1 MTNGQINLLQL
12 FQAAAGALQ
21 HNQSALNNAD
31 SYNHDHGDNMVNT
44 FDTIVQALRQKQD
57 AKPAAQLKYISQ
69 QLEQKST
76 SGSGKTYAQGFSQ
89 AAKKFKGTGITL
101 ENILPLL
108 QLILGGGQASLGAGS
123 STDIIGSILGG
134 LLGGQNASSS
144 QSGQG
149 IDLGGL
155 LGSVLGGQSTS
166 SQGSQDSGLGGLLGG
181 LLGGG
186 QSSSTQSSQGGG
198 LGDILGGILGGQSGS
213 SSNPTGS
220 SSGDLLGT
228 LIGGIVGNSK
238 MSDSAPHTQSGQI
251 VTASILQ
258 ALAKIL
264 G

>member
-21 HNQSALNNAD
+21 QNQSTLNTAD

-44 FDTIVQALRQKQD
+44 FDTIVQALQQKQD

-108 QLILGGGQASLGAGS
+108 QLILGGGQASSGAGS

-155 LGSVLGGQSTS
+155 LGGI
-166 SQGSQDSGLGGLLGG
+166 
-181 LLGGG
+181 LGGG

-213 SSNPTGS
+213 SSSASGS
-220 SSGDLLGT
+220 SAGDLLGT

-264 G
+264 R

>member
-21 HNQSALNNAD
+21 QNQSTLNTAD

-44 FDTIVQALRQKQD
+44 FDTIVQALQQKQE

-108 QLILGGGQASLGAGS
+108 QLILGGGQASSGAGS

-155 LGSVLGGQSTS
+155 LGGI
-166 SQGSQDSGLGGLLGG
+166 
-181 LLGGG
+181 LGGG

-213 SSNPTGS
+213 SSSASGS
-220 SSGDLLGT
+220 SAGDLLGT

-264 G
+264 R